1 MKKYVLSVVILLM
14 VLGTVWLLAET
25 ITRPEAT
32 SSDGLKVSYFV
43 LKGDLTGKGRYSI
56 KFRLTNMTDHD
67 ITFHP
72 DYGVFLGAR
81 RNSANIDFGHMA
93 KGQTISPGAYI
104 NMKATNRF
112 TGLGTYVFWPAYHA
126 NGHWGPYKWNAITVN
141 IVE

>member
-43 LKGDLTGKGRYSI
+43 LKGDLTGKGRYSM

-93 KGQTISPGAYI
+93 KGLFFSSQMLVSLKTKRRM
-104 NMKATNRF
+104 N
-112 TGLGTYVFWPAYHA
+112 PA
-126 NGHWGPYKWNAITVN
+126 V
-141 IVE
+141 

>member
-1 MKKYVLSVVILLM
+1 MKKYVLSAIFLFM

-43 LKGDLTGKGRYSI
+43 LKGDFTPKGKYSI

-72 DYGVFLGAR
+72 NYGIFVGAR
-81 RNSANIDFGHMA
+81 WNSANIDFAHRAQGR
-93 KGQTISPGAYI
+93 TISPGGYL
-104 NMKATNRF
+104 NMKAVNQF
-112 TGLGTYVFWPAYHA
+112 TRGGTYVFWPAYHA

-141 IVE
+141 IAE